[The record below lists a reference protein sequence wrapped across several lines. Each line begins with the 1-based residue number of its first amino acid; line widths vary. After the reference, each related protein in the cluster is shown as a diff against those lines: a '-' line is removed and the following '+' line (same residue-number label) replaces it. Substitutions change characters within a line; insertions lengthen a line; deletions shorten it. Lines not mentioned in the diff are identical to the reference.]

1 MRTLEGQ
8 TKVMVT
14 QEDFI
19 ELLRDGL
26 SHLYDSEYLRQSRLA
41 ELFGVT
47 QRANSASA
55 IRNVLTEG
63 VESLKPP
70 EDVPSQSRDWRLYDA
85 LFYAYVQQL
94 EQRIVADQ
102 LGLSV
107 RHLRREQRA
116 AVEVLADRLWPRVE
130 EAARS
135 AFGADDAPLL
145 AEMGQPDQGLSREL
159 AWLRDLPADRPT
171 DLSATI
177 GEAQNLV
184 APLAEQTGTEIEI
197 GEMAGLPALA
207 VHPVALNQIVLNLLS
222 VALSQAEGGTVVV
235 SARRRRWEV
244 EVCVRADLPEDGQV
258 GISQDDRATLAMARE
273 LANISGG
280 AVRLADTP
288 DRFQILL
295 TLPALN
301 QVTVLVI
308 DDNADAL
315 QLHERYTAG
324 TRYRVVGLQDPDRVM
339 DAVEQSEPQLVV
351 LDVMMPQVD
360 GWKVLGNLRHHPAT
374 ADVPVIICTILT
386 QERLARSLGAS
397 GFLKKPFTRQALL
410 DTLNQQMSLVSLPQ
424 RSAGC

>member
-1 MRTLEGQ
+1 
-8 TKVMVT
+8 MVT
-14 QEDFI
+14 REHFI
-19 ELLRDGL
+19 DLLRDGL
-26 SHLYDSEYLRQSRLA
+26 GHLYDSEYLRQSPLA
-41 ELFGVT
+41 ELFGAT
-47 QRANSASA
+47 RRADTAA
-55 IRNVLTEG
+55 LIRNVLTEG
-63 VESLKPP
+63 VDALKPP

-116 AVEVLADRLWPRVE
+116 AVEILADRLWPIVE
-130 EAARS
+130 SVSQSNTRGQDNA
-135 AFGADDAPLL
+135 L
-145 AEMGQPDQGLSREL
+145 ASEMTQPDRRLSQEL

-171 DLSATI
+171 DLASTMAD
-177 GEAQNLV
+177 AQVLV
-184 APLAEQTGTEIEI
+184 ASLAEQTGTAIEI

-222 VALSQAEGGTVVV
+222 VALSQAEGGTIAA

-244 EVCVRADLPEDGQV
+244 EVCVRADLPEDGR
-258 GISQDDRATLAMARE
+258 ISISEDDRATLAMARE
-273 LANISGG
+273 LVNLSGG

-288 DRFQILL
+288 DRIQILL

-315 QLHERYTAG
+315 QLYERYTAG
-324 TRYRVVGLQDPDRVM
+324 TRYRVVGVQDPDHVM
-339 DAVEQSEPQLVV
+339 NAIAQSEPQLIV

-374 ADVPVIICTILT
+374 ADVPVTICTILT